1 MGASSLLTALLRP
14 HPLTLTGKE
23 CRLWARNPDVRPSPR
38 HYLCLLCSRLPQ
50 PAACEGGHQEMVGVG
65 SSPYFSPNALPR
77 WQGYGGRPHSGD
89 DPWLSDRHGFG
100 ILGREVN
107 SCFKYGMKL
116 SVIFPY
122 FFHIF
127 LCFYDVVLLLF
138 YICNGNGSLET

>member
-1 MGASSLLTALLRP
+1 
-14 HPLTLTGKE
+14 
-23 CRLWARNPDVRPSPR
+23 
-38 HYLCLLCSRLPQ
+38 
-50 PAACEGGHQEMVGVG
+50 MVGVG
-65 SSPYFSPNALPR
+65 SSPYFSPNALPQ